1 MNLGDAS
8 RFSSS
13 TIEIWFSCVAD
24 AQTRMER
31 DPPVAVA
38 RSGRAALSSSQN
50 SSQVITRWKEGSSV
64 VLEAF
69 VFATILFGFFGIVFK
84 KNLVMKIVSMDVM
97 STGVIAYYV
106 LIAARQGLFT
116 PIVSPEIEAGAFA
129 DPVPQAV
136 ILTAIVI
143 GFSIQALMLV
153 GVMKLSR
160 DNPTLECDVIEK
172 NNTP

>member
-1 MNLGDAS
+1 MTSKAFKFHAS
-8 RFSSS
+8 SPS
-13 TIEIWFSCVAD
+13 TPFTNSCSFLALPCSR
-24 AQTRMER
+24 QLSYSKSGLLRLPYKQNCHTR
-31 DPPVAVA
+31 P
-38 RSGRAALSSSQN
+38 SHLSFTQS
-50 SSQVITRWKEGSSV
+50 IP

-69 VFATILFGFFGIVFK
+69 LFATVLCGFFGIIFK
-84 KNLVMKIVSMDVM
+84 KNLMMKIIAMDVM

-106 LIAARQGLFT
+106 LIASRDGFLT
-116 PIVSPEIEAGAFA
+116 PIVSNAENAAYA

-153 GVMKLSR
+153 SVMKLAR
-160 DNPTLECDVIEK
+160 DNPTLESSEIEK